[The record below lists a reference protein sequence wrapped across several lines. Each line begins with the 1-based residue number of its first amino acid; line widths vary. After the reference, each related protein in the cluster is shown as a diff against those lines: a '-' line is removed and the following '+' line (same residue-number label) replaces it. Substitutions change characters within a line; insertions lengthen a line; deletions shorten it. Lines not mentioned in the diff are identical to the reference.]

1 MWRSRNESCGKKGKT
16 ISGEVRRREVEVF
29 ETAVMGNGIL

>member
-1 MWRSRNESCGKKGKT
+1 MNPVGKKGKT

-29 ETAVMGNGIL
+29 ETAVMENGIL